1 MQELSLHIL
10 DIAQN
15 SVSANAKEI
24 GIFIDESTSENF
36 LTITITDNGKGM
48 DKELLEK
55 VTDPFVTSRTTRKV
69 GLGLS
74 LFKMATELTGGC
86 FEINSTVGVS
96 TTVKAK
102 FTREHIDRPPLGDI
116 VETITTLIQGNPQT
130 QFIFKYSFEDKEF
143 LFSTKEIKEILCDVP
158 IDSFEITSWLKE
170 YMNENL
176 LNICEGCF

>member
-1 MQELSLHIL
+1 MEELSLHIL

-15 SVSANAKEI
+15 SVSAGAKEI
-24 GIFIDESTSENF
+24 GIFIDESISENF
-36 LTITITDNGKGM
+36 LTITITDNGIGM
-48 DKELLEK
+48 DETLLEK

-74 LFKMATELTGGC
+74 LFKMAAELTDGK
-86 FEINSTVGVS
+86 FEIHSKKGVG
-96 TTVKAK
+96 TTVKAE

-116 VETITTLIQGNPQT
+116 GRTITTLIQGNPQIE
-130 QFIFKYSFEDKEF
+130 FVFKYNFEGREF
-143 LFSTKEIKEILCDVP
+143 NLHTAEIKEILCDVP
-158 IDSFEITSWLKE
+158 IDSFEVTSWLNE